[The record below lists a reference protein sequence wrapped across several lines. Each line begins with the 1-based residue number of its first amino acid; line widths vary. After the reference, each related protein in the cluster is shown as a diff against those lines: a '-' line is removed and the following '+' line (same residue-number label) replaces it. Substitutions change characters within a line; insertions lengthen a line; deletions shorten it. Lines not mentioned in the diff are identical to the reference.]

1 MMLVVILEAVPC
13 IQGEPN
19 LELILILILTLT
31 MFSLLV
37 SVWIKLASTSASFG
51 CSSARAL
58 NFTTCWPHKLTNFPI
73 QVTVMQHKL
82 EAVKVSSAME
92 TSSIPKVIHCAKIEP
107 NNSWLFKNASIPV
120 SDSSDT
126 AGEL

>member
-1 MMLVVILEAVPC
+1 MLVVILEAAPC

-19 LELILILILTLT
+19 LELILILILALT

-37 SVWIKLASTSASFG
+37 SVWIKLASTSVSFG

-58 NFTTCWPHKLTNFPI
+58 SSTTCWPRKLTNFPTE
-73 QVTVMQHKL
+73 VTVMQHKL
-82 EAVKVSSAME
+82 EAVKVSSTKE

-126 AGEL
+126 PGEL